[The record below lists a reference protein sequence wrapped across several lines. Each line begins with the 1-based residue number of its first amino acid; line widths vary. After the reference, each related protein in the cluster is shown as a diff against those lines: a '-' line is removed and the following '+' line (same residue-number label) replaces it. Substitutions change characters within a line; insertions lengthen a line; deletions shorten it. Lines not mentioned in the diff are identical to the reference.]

1 MYMAGTE
8 EGLIHK
14 CSCSYNEQF
23 LDTYTGHTGSVYKLK
38 WSPFAPDVFLSC
50 SADWSIRYEKI
61 FTLLKQNIAK

>member
-1 MYMAGTE
+1 MYLAGTE

-23 LDTYTGHTGSVYKLK
+23 LDTYTGHTGPLYKVK

-50 SADWSIRYEKI
+50 SADWSIR
-61 FTLLKQNIAK
+61 